1 MICGDNTYGAMSSG
15 MLMLVPHPIQALNY
29 DYSWQKQLLTRRHR
43 FIHAKNADVLRA
55 HRRPQ
60 QPVNEGTI
68 EVQVIQSDMAGM
80 TIKLLRLDTNG
91 EFTSQ
96 KLYKCLELQRL
107 LSYGSLHDR
116 RREHRRRSE
125 LRLYNHVSLIGFY
138 TTCVLRYNLHKMKS
152 QLHNMTCICLHIS

>member
-1 MICGDNTYGAMSSG
+1 M
-15 MLMLVPHPIQALNY
+15 PISATKRQDFRRRVARVAAEKWQAATK
-29 DYSWQKQLLTRRHR
+29 SIEQLRRHR